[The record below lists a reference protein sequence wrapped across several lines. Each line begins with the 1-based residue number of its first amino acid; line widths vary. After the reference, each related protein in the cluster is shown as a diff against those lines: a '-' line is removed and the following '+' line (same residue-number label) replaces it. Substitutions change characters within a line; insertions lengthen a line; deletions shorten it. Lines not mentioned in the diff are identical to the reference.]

1 MQLNELLSSSVS
13 QCNFVLVKTMENI
26 IHYGF
31 CMTGLVYPFWPCSHF
46 INGELLTAY
55 GWSPSCDDFISRIN
69 VRRICLL
76 KFSSVVFTCIH
87 P

>member
-55 GWSPSCDDFISRIN
+55 GWSPSCDDFIFRIN
-69 VRRICLL
+69 VQPTHLPVKI
-76 KFSSVVFTCIH
+76 F
-87 P
+87 